1 MPTPVPS
8 LGTPEIALKFA
19 STLLFLLS
27 PALRSQAPACP
38 PPIGHIEFSSSTYSS
53 QPGVTFR
60 LRNFS
65 AALVPQATTAPLC
78 WQKFTVVSHAE
89 IFVSNESLTKVFAGK
104 LAQGDSKLSDFTVVN
119 TVDGVT
125 LSGKVK
131 KLIPIA
137 FSVSGVPTTDG
148 TSILLHADKI
158 KADGIPMKAL
168 LALIGENLSNV
179 FGLKGVS
186 GVSVQQD
193 TLVFSPEQIARIKGH
208 LESVQSTNEGVI
220 LRYSRVPAKKSR
232 AAHAKADLV
241 HAPAKP

>member
-1 MPTPVPS
+1 MKYV
-8 LGTPEIALKFA
+8 GA
-19 STLLFLLS
+19 LLFLLS
-27 PALRSQAPACP
+27 PVLHAQAPACP
-38 PPIGHIEFSSSTYSS
+38 PPTGHIQFSSSTYST

-89 IFVSNESLTKVFAGK
+89 IFVSNQSLTRVFAGK
-104 LAQGDSKLSDFTVVN
+104 LSEGASNMRDFTVVN

-125 LSGKVK
+125 LSGRIQKV
-131 KLIPIA
+131 IPIV

-168 LALIGENLSNV
+168 LQLIGEHLSNV

-193 TLVFSPEQIARIKGH
+193 TLIFSPEQIAHIKGH
-208 LESVQSTNEGVI
+208 LQSLQTTNEGVI
-220 LRYSRVPAKKSR
+220 LRYSPMPTRKAH
-232 AAHAKADLV
+232 AAHPEADPA